1 MSLLRG
7 QGQEG
12 EVVRE
17 IDLAFL
23 RHLVS
28 PADRLGER
36 GLLRGCEP
44 GGIAVLTFLRLERGT
59 DRLPRVAER
68 QRSEWQR
75 RAERPDLHPAER
87 GPDPRSPAREGGH
100 PTRPPSRLDR
110 R

>member
-1 MSLLRG
+1 MPLLRG
-7 QGQEG
+7 QRQEG

-17 IDLAFL
+17 IDLALL

-59 DRLPRVAER
+59 DRLPCVAER
-68 QRSEWQR
+68 QCSEWQR
-75 RAERPDLHPAER
+75 RGAGPGFHRAER
-87 GPDPRSPAREGGH
+87 GPERRPPARGGG
-100 PTRPPSRLDR
+100 PP
-110 R
+110 